1 MINQTVVVRQSWYKQ
16 FWPWF
21 LILLPASAV
30 VASIITIMLAAN
42 NADSLVVDDYYKK
55 ALNIN
60 RDLKKLE
67 FARQQGLSA
76 DLELKGN
83 QLILML
89 RLKNKELKIP
99 PTLKLL
105 FIHPANSEKDF
116 SVTMVQPSTEY
127 QYSSTIDSDIQQK
140 MKQNNWYLQLLSPDK
155 TWRLNG
161 EFEKNNKN
169 ISLTAS

>member
-1 MINQTVVVRQSWYKQ
+1 MIHQTVTVRQSWYKQ

-30 VASIITIMLAAN
+30 VASIITIMLAVN

-60 RDLKKLE
+60 RDLKKIE

-76 DLELKGN
+76 NLDLTGN
-83 QLILML
+83 QLKLML
-89 RLKNKELKIP
+89 SLKNKKLKIP

-127 QYSSTIDSDIQQK
+127 QYSSYIDNKLQQK
-140 MKQNNWYLQLLSPDK
+140 MYQNNWYLQLLSPDN

-161 EFEKNNKN
+161 KIEKNNKS
-169 ISLTAS
+169 ISLTAY